1 MLIISF
7 LSCEKS
13 LTWKIDMKSQAIGV
27 FDHEPQQKH
36 IATCL
41 GEMIRGRGQQ
51 KNRAMASKA
60 EPRKGTTTRFGTSRR
75 LQM

>member
-1 MLIISF
+1 
-7 LSCEKS
+7 
-13 LTWKIDMKSQAIGV
+13 MKSQAIGV
-27 FDHEPQQKH
+27 FDHGSQQK
-36 IATCL
+36 L

-51 KNRAMASKA
+51 KTEAVASKA